1 MLGEIKC
8 DEAHPELNR
17 VLRNNQVHFWS
28 LDLFT
33 DKLRHINI
41 FNSLFGQNSGLESGS
56 AKPEVVRSML
66 LIGAR
71 RKAYKEKLWRERSYL
86 VGHSLKAW
94 LVVLRVLIL

>member
-8 DEAHPELNR
+8 AKAHPELNR
-17 VLRNNQVHFWS
+17 VLRNNQVHCRS

-41 FNSLFGQNSGLESGS
+41 LNSLLGQNSGLEPGS
-56 AKPEVVRSML
+56 AKPEVVRSVL

-71 RKAYKEKLWRERSYL
+71 RKAYKENLWRERSYL
-86 VGHSLKAW
+86 TGHSLKA
-94 LVVLRVLIL
+94 

>member
-8 DEAHPELNR
+8 DEAHPELKR
-17 VLRNNQVHFWS
+17 VLRNNEVHCRS

-41 FNSLFGQNSGLESGS
+41 FNSLLGQNSGLEPGS
-56 AKPEVVRSML
+56 AKPEVVRNVL
-66 LIGAR
+66 LIGAK

-86 VGHSLKAW
+86 TGHSLKA
-94 LVVLRVLIL
+94 